1 MSRGSGAGKARVR
14 PTASDLRLVTA
25 IISVLAAAGCR
36 RAPSRSTALEALER
50 SPLSHDTTTIFRRV
64 WKDGPPWFSC
74 AEVIAKFDGHAD
86 TAAVR
91 DQVGNWRPLVVSG
104 WLVLR
109 DTSAGVVSDPGWCAA
124 HLTDDAKANARS
136 WIEVE
141 RDSFPTGHRRRGWT
155 VPVGHQHLTVT
166 ERPTLTGRDTA
177 SVEYV
182 ESVATNPSGTAMAA
196 NRDSTYRS
204 ALLVNSDA
212 GWRVIRVRDAARASK
227 TP

>member
-1 MSRGSGAGKARVR
+1 MERKSGAGTERVDR
-14 PTASDLRLVTA
+14 AIGSVHALVA
-25 IISVLAAAGCR
+25 VVALLGLAGCR
-36 RAPSRSTALEALER
+36 RAPSRSAALEALER
-50 SPLSHDTTTIFRRV
+50 SPLSHDTATIYRRV

-109 DTSAGVVSDPGWCAA
+109 DTAAGVVSDPGWCAA
-124 HLTDDAKANARS
+124 HLTDVGRASARG

-155 VPVGHQHLTVT
+155 VPVGRQQLTVT
-166 ERPTLTGRDTA
+166 QRPRLVGRDTA
-177 SVEYV
+177 SVQYI
-182 ESVATNPSGTAMAA
+182 ESIATNSNGAAMSA
-196 NRDSTYRS
+196 NRDSAYRS
-204 ALLVNSDA
+204 ALLARSDA
-212 GWRVIRVRDAARASK
+212 GWQVIRVREAAHESS